1 MTFLIISTRTNST
14 TEDKIVINEDK
25 VFSVISELY

>member
-1 MTFLIISTRTNST
+1 MMFLIISTYTNST